1 MKLKFPEGFL
11 WGAATSANQI
21 EGNNVNSDWW
31 QWENSPKRA
40 AQLRRKGKNPDDYK
54 SGIACDS
61 YNRYEE
67 DFDIAKQLNHNAH
80 RFTIEWARIQ
90 PSQDIFDQN
99 EIEHYRKVLHALHS
113 RGIKTF
119 VTLHHFSSP
128 LWFYKLGGWEK
139 SANVDL
145 FIKYVEQIFEELH
158 ELIDYVCVINEPNLY
173 AVQGYFTLRWPPQ
186 TFAPWKIP
194 EVLRNFALAQ
204 KKVYQLAKSR
214 GYKFP
219 VGTADSVSKVEAAW
233 MLFWLPPIVR
243 RYLYLWLIDLQA
255 PYADFIGIQYYTRK
269 LIDIKPRLP
278 KTDMGWEIYPKG
290 LYDVLLEMK
299 KFKKPIIITEN
310 GIADS
315 KDTKR
320 EKFIDSHL
328 KMAHKAIEQGVD
340 LRGYFYWS
348 LLDNMELADGFEKR
362 FGLVEI
368 DYKDGL
374 KRKIRESAYKYVEIC
389 KNNSLDT

>member
-21 EGNNVNSDWW
+21 EGNNTNSDWW
-31 QWENSPKRA
+31 KWENSPKRA
-40 AQLRRKGKNPDDYK
+40 LQLRRKGKNPDDYK

-90 PSQDIFDQN
+90 PSQAEFDQK
-99 EIEHYRKVLHALHS
+99 EIEHYRQVLQALRS

-128 LWFYKLGGWEK
+128 LWFYKIGGWEK

-145 FIKYVEQIFEELH
+145 FVKYVERLFEELH

-173 AVQGYFTLRWPPQ
+173 AIQGYFTLRWPPQ
-186 TFAPWKIP
+186 KFAPWKIP
-194 EVLRNFALAQ
+194 EILRNFGLAQ
-204 KKVYQLAKSR
+204 KKVYQLAKSK

-243 RYLYLWLIDLQA
+243 RYLYLWLIELQA
-255 PYADFIGIQYYTRK
+255 PYADFIGIQYYSRK

-278 KTDMGWEIYPKG
+278 KTDMRWEIYPKG
-290 LYDVLLEMK
+290 LHDVLLEMK
-299 KFKKPIIITEN
+299 KFNKPVIITEN
-310 GIADS
+310 GIADA

-320 EKFIDSHL
+320 EKFIVDHL
-328 KMAHKAIEQGVD
+328 KWAHKAIEQGVD

-348 LLDNMELADGFEKR
+348 LIDNMELADGFEKR

-368 DYKDGL
+368 DYRHNL
-374 KRKIRESAYKYVEIC
+374 ERKVRRSAHKYAEIC
-389 KNNSLDT
+389 KTNELDT

>member
-1 MKLKFPEGFL
+1 MKLKFPDGFL

-31 QWENSPKRA
+31 AWENSPKRA

-67 DFDIAKQLNHNAH
+67 DFDLAKQLHHNAH

-90 PSQDIFDQN
+90 PAQGEFDEK
-99 EIEHYRKVLHALHS
+99 EIEHYRKVLQALHS

-139 SANVDL
+139 SGNVEL
-145 FIKYVEQIFEELH
+145 FEKYVERIFEELH

-173 AVQGYFTLRWPPQ
+173 AYLGYFSIKWPPQ
-186 TFAPWKIP
+186 KFAPWKIP
-194 EVLRNFALAQ
+194 EILRNFALAQ
-204 KKVYQLAKSR
+204 KKVYQLAKSKR
-214 GYKFP
+214 YKFP

-233 MLFWLPPIVR
+233 MLFWIPPIVR
-243 RYLYLWLIDLQA
+243 RYLYLWLIELQA
-255 PYADFIGIQYYTRK
+255 PYADFIGIQYYSRK

-278 KTDMGWEIYPKG
+278 KTDMRWEIYPKG
-290 LYDVLLEMK
+290 LHDVLLEMK

-310 GIADS
+310 GIADA

-320 EKFIDSHL
+320 EKFIVDHL
-328 KMAHKAIEQGVD
+328 KWAHKAIEQGVD

-348 LLDNMELADGFEKR
+348 LIDNMELTDGFEKR

-368 DYKDGL
+368 DYEHGL
-374 KRKIRESAYKYVEIC
+374 KRTLRKSAQKYAEIC
-389 KNNSLDT
+389 KDNEIEI